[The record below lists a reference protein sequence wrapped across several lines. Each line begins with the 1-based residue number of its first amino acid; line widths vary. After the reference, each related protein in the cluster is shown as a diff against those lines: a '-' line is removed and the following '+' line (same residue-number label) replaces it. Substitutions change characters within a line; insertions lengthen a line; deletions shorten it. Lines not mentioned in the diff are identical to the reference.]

1 MTSELYFPEQVISEF
16 TLALL
21 ENLGWYQANYYIGG
35 LIRFWKNKGCYF
47 INKDCV
53 IINGRI
59 TSGFLNEF
67 CSLNTFGTCSAGRQS
82 RGYCYTET
90 TGNIAGF
97 KGYKR
102 NRWENEYWI

>member
-1 MTSELYFPEQVISEF
+1 MTSELYFPEHVISEF

-102 NRWENEYWI
+102 NRWENEY